1 MLPMITIVKENQV
14 TKMIKYSTQFGKSKM
29 SSPKLIARCV
39 LLRVMVKI
47 MDLIPLIVCFQA
59 NGITFSNFGGT
70 LFGNVVA
77 RFVMN
82 SELDGKRAGPGWMH
96 LLDLPGDG
104 TALGCGMPP
113 PGTVGPLLRKLT
125 TRMVFVFNVLPS
137 SYELTPPKCNWCITW
152 GTLIIYTG

>member
-1 MLPMITIVKENQV
+1 
-14 TKMIKYSTQFGKSKM
+14 M
-29 SSPKLIARCV
+29 SSPNLIARCV

-70 LFGNVVA
+70 LFGNVAA

-104 TALGCGMPP
+104 TASGCGMPP
-113 PGTVGPLLRKLT
+113 PGTVGPLLRYG
-125 TRMVFVFNVLPS
+125 TRPTQSMLFTDNLGKS
-137 SYELTPPKCNWCITW
+137 TDDGNK
-152 GTLIIYTG
+152 TLSRIL